1 MSIFTSCYIYQH
13 LWEIHKVIDEIL
25 MLNALGEAFFLT
37 STSTFHYLFWLQS
50 SWLYPPHSALFIRP
64 GVTRDVM
71 KSNGGGGEADQ
82 CGHSR
87 EVSAWWATLHV
98 WKVRF
103 PNLMLPKT
111 IQAHLFALP
120 EEKLWILNCRS
131 CTWILYEL
139 QLSWATDR
147 CHCFFWSSTG
157 SQCWSFRQLQLGSEC
172 YVPYQS
178 MFLVFWKWPVWTW
191 WI

>member
-1 MSIFTSCYIYQH
+1 MGNTQSYRWNPDAECFRRSLFPHIHFH
-13 LWEIHKVIDEIL
+13 LSLFVL
-25 MLNALGEAFFLT
+25 TPVFLT
-37 STSTFHYLFWLQS
+37 LPTTFCSLHTARSHQGRYEEQW
-50 SWLYPPHSALFIRP
+50 
-64 GVTRDVM
+64 
-71 KSNGGGGEADQ
+71 GGGEADQ

-157 SQCWSFRQLQLGSEC
+157 SQCWSFRQLQLGSEW